1 MYKIFTNNWIWGN
14 IRLTTSEDMG
24 WDFAKP
30 EISLNKFSGKHVY
43 IKIIQL
49 NVDCPTKEMEKC
61 VNKLQNEI
69 IISAIRKYFP
79 NIPEKF
85 DRIKSFQY
93 VVSGKN
99 NPCRGTLIDCT
110 T

>member
-1 MYKIFTNNWIWGN
+1 MYKIYTSDWIWGS
-14 IRLTTSEDMG
+14 IELTTSEDTG

-30 EISLNKFSGKHVY
+30 IISLNKFTGKRVY
-43 IKIIQL
+43 IKVIQL
-49 NVDCPTKEMEKC
+49 HVDTPTKEIEKC

-85 DRIKSFQY
+85 DRVRSFQY
-93 VVSGKN
+93 TFFGKN
-99 NPCRGTLIDCT
+99 HPCSGTLIDCT
-110 T
+110 I